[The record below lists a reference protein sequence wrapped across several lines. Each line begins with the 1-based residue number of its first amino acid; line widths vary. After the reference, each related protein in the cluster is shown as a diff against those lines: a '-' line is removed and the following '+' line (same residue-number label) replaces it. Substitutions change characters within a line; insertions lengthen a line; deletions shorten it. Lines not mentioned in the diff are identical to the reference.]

1 MSINTAYYFDPE
13 NPLSRAESAN
23 INAAV
28 LATLSI
34 SATDDKTGAML
45 LSVDDM
51 FLSENLYQLKPSP
64 SPEVK
69 PGTRFSLGSLNKNK
83 CQYIA
88 LNNYQL
94 NSDVIIKYVYD
105 NPNPINR
112 GGPGI
117 TVPRAVHMVIQHSF
131 IAVPDSDYNPRYDDP
146 RVGYFMTQ
154 VTDLTS
160 TSNTPYSC
168 LLYTSDAADE

>member
-1 MSINTAYYFDPE
+1 MGSEMCIRD
-13 NPLSRAESAN
+13 R
-23 INAAV
+23 
-28 LATLSI
+28 
-34 SATDDKTGAML
+34 L

-51 FLSENLYQLKPSP
+51 FLSENLYQIKPSP
-64 SPEVK
+64 NPEVK

-117 TVPRAVHMVIQHSF
+117 TDPRAVHMVIQHSF

-160 TSNTPYSC
+160 TSNTPYRDLIHRWKLIKKEPSAPISEPVEPIISVSYKH
-168 LLYTSDAADE
+168 LTLPTNREV